1 MNNIHIGFHKSDVT
15 PKTGGIPLSGWGAT
29 HLRLAATVEDP
40 LYCSVTAVGNGEKAE
55 YIIINLDLISI
66 PTDKVKRLR
75 TAIFEKTGYSE
86 DRVIISGT
94 HTHSAPDLSSKLD
107 TIETYIK
114 FLEQEIPD
122 CIKRAVADMKPAT
135 IYYGKN
141 EVGRRDMRINFV
153 RHYTMT
159 DIEYKDNPSDG
170 PVYYSGNN
178 FGFEYLQNPDK
189 YIYTG
194 HESEADPEVQLIEFR
209 RENADSILLVNFQS
223 HALLSSGI
231 ASTVMTS
238 DFPGAVC
245 EELKKRIGNCEAVY
259 IQGCC
264 GNINPFTRIREEALL
279 GICYDPFRANDDCD
293 CDWRAYGK
301 IIAAYAKE
309 IHDTKLTKSK
319 SNEFRFAR
327 KILNLPCDHSR
338 DDKLP
343 EIEWVLEKYDKE
355 GNTRETI
362 EAAMSAGL
370 VSPYEATAI
379 RTRSK
384 LPLSMDFEINALR
397 FGDTAM
403 TTVPAEHFDQTGK
416 YIKANSPFKLT
427 LNQCYSCGRYAYLP
441 AEGTCMTGYERNN
454 TFFAPGTAE
463 IIRDAQLDLLNTLK

>member
-1 MNNIHIGFHKSDVT
+1 MGIFVGFHKTDVT

-40 LYCSVTAVGNGEKAE
+40 LYCSVTAIGNSQKAE
-55 YIIINLDLISI
+55 FIIINLDLINI
-66 PTDKVKRLR
+66 PTDKVLRLR
-75 TAIFEKTGYSE
+75 NAIFEKTGYDHE
-86 DRVIISGT
+86 HVIISGT

-107 TIETYIK
+107 TIETYLK
-114 FLEQEIPD
+114 FLENEIPD
-122 CIKRAVADMKPAT
+122 CVLRAAADMKPAT

-141 EVGRRDMRINFV
+141 EIGNKGMRINFV

-159 DIEYKDNPSDG
+159 DIEYKDHPQDG

-178 FGFEYLQNPDK
+178 FGFEYLAHPEK

-194 HESEADPEVQLIEFR
+194 HESEADPEVQLVEFR

-231 ASTVMTS
+231 ACTVMTS

-245 EELKKRIGNCEAVY
+245 KKLNEDIPNTQAVY

-279 GICYDPFRANDDCD
+279 GIDFDPYRPNDDCD

-309 IHDTKLTKSK
+309 IHDFKLTKSE
-319 SNEFRFAR
+319 SNEFKYAR
-327 KILNLPCDHSR
+327 KMLTLPCDHSM
-338 DDKLP
+338 DAKLP

-355 GNTRETI
+355 GNTPDTI
-362 EAAMSAGL
+362 KAALSAGL
-370 VSPYEATAI
+370 ISPYQATAI

-384 LPLSMDFEINALR
+384 LPETMDLELNALR

-403 TTVPAEHFDQTGK
+403 ATAPVEHFDQTGR

-427 LNQCYSCGRYAYLP
+427 LMQCYSCGRFAYLP
-441 AEGTCMTGYERNN
+441 ADGTCMEGYERNN
-454 TFFAPGTAE
+454 TFFKPGTAE
-463 IIRDAQLDLLNTLK
+463 IVRDAQLDLLKTLI